1 MSTFMLY
8 PAGLS
13 HSKRNIIR
21 ADSWTATKAVMSQDA
36 MLNGS
41 KKAVGEMI
49 PVRFATTIA
58 VPDSC
63 KQKLNMRGI
72 SVLQNC
78 RISSQTRKGAVKSTT
93 DSLSAF
99 ILREVSTIS
108 NFLPRRAA
116 ISPFQAPFCN
126 NTFNNNT
133 ASSWSRACIVVL
145 NNEKIIL
152 CGA

>member
-21 ADSWTATKAVMSQDA
+21 AESWTATKAVMSQDA

-41 KKAVGEMI
+41 KNAVGEMI

-63 KQKLNMRGI
+63 KHN
-72 SVLQNC
+72 
-78 RISSQTRKGAVKSTT
+78 
-93 DSLSAF
+93 
-99 ILREVSTIS
+99 
-108 NFLPRRAA
+108 
-116 ISPFQAPFCN
+116 
-126 NTFNNNT
+126 
-133 ASSWSRACIVVL
+133 
-145 NNEKIIL
+145 
-152 CGA
+152 